1 MNKLTLM
8 PLVPVIMTIAS
19 FYLYLNN
26 IKGAG
31 WFLFGAIFLTLVLIA
46 INNPK
51 EEDE

>member
-31 WFLFGAIFLTLVLIA
+31 WFLFGSIFLTLVLIA
-46 INNPK
+46 QNST

>member
-46 INNPK
+46 QNST

>member
-8 PLVPVIMTIAS
+8 PLVPFIMTIAS

-31 WFLFGAIFLTLVLIA
+31 WFLFGAIFLTLILIA
-46 INNPK
+46 QNSP